1 MTSAGHW
8 DEVFAQGDEQ
18 RSWYESEPT
27 RSLNAITAIAT
38 RAAPIIDVGGGSSH
52 LAAALLRAGFT
63 DITVLDLSATGLELA
78 RQRLGP
84 DADHIHRITADL
96 LDWTPQ
102 RQFAIW
108 HDRALLHFFT
118 DPAERNTYAQ
128 KVRDALD
135 PGGHAI
141 ITTFAPDGPDHC
153 SGQPVHRSSASDILN
168 TLGDEFELVLRG
180 CPSRVQ
186 TRRRGHRPPRGPRG
200 RAARCV
206 PGL

>member
-153 SGQPVHRSSASDILN
+153 SGQLVQRHR
-168 TLGDEFELVLRG
+168 LV
-180 CPSRVQ
+180 Q
-186 TRRRGHRPPRGPRG
+186 
-200 RAARCV
+200 AARTQ
-206 PGL
+206 PPQR

>member
-27 RSLNAITAIAT
+27 RSLNAITANAT

-84 DADHIHRITADL
+84 DAGHIHRITADL

-168 TLGDEFELVLRG
+168 TLGDEFELVE
-180 CPSRVQ
+180 
-186 TRRRGHRPPRGPRG
+186 
-200 RAARCV
+200 AARSTHLTPAQV
-206 PGL
+206 PQAFTHVTARRQP

>member
-1 MTSAGHW
+1 MTSAGLW
-8 DEVFAQGDEQ
+8 DEAFAQGDEQ
-18 RSWYESEPT
+18 RSWYEREPT
-27 RSLNAITAIAT
+27 SSLNAITAIAT
-38 RAAPIIDVGGGSSH
+38 PSASIIDVGGGSSH
-52 LAAALLRAGFT
+52 LAAALLRAGFI

-78 RQRLGP
+78 RQRL
-84 DADHIHRITADL
+84 AQASDHIHWITADL

-118 DPAERNTYAQ
+118 DPVDRNTYAR

-168 TLGDEFELVLRG
+168 TLGDEFELVD
-180 CPSRVQ
+180 
-186 TRRRGHRPPRGPRG
+186 
-200 RAARCV
+200 AARSIHLTPAEV
-206 PGL
+206 PQAFTHVTARRKP

>member
-1 MTSAGHW
+1 MLSLTKVRASGYPSGAMTSAGHW
-8 DEVFAQGDEQ
+8 DEVFAQGDEE
-18 RSWYESEPT
+18 RSECEPT
-27 RSLNAITAIAT
+27 RSLEAITAIAT
-38 RAAPIIDVGGGSSH
+38 PSAPIIDVGGGSSH
-52 LAAALLRAGFT
+52 LAALLRGWFT

-84 DADHIHRITADL
+84 DAERIHWIAADL

-118 DPAERNTYAQ
+118 DPVDRHTYAQ

-141 ITTFAPDGPDHC
+141 ITTFAPTDPTTAQDNPCTGVARAT
-153 SGQPVHRSSASDILN
+153 SSTRSATNSSWWRPFAAPI
-168 TLGDEFELVLRG
+168 
-180 CPSRVQ
+180 SRPPKC
-186 TRRRGHRPPRGPRG
+186 RRRSRT
-200 RAARCV
+200 
-206 PGL
+206 